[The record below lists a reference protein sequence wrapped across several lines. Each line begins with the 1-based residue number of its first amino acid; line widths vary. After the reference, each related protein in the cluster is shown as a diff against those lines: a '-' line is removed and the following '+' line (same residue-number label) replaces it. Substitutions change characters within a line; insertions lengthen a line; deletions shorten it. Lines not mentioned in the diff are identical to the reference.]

1 MTTLLIASLLIFVFT
16 AILTVAGVGAA
27 FIVVPTL
34 FWLGIPLAEAMAVG
48 LLLNVASLGLASV
61 TYIRKGLVNF
71 RAALPI
77 IVVSVLLSPL
87 GVHSAHLIERKLLLA
102 LFAGFLLFAAGM
114 MLFYRPKSKE
124 VITTGYKPLLNGGL
138 VGGVAGYLGG
148 LLGVGGGNIIL
159 PVLVGMGFDPKIA
172 SATTGFAVVFA
183 SLSGFLS
190 HATVGSANWGLLGC
204 SLASALAG
212 AWLGAWLMTSRLD
225 GAQVKKLIAVVL
237 CLIAGKI
244 IWGLWG

>member
-1 MTTLLIASLLIFVFT
+1 MTLLLASLLVFVFT
-16 AILTVAGVGAA
+16 ALLTVAGVGAA
-27 FIVVPTL
+27 FIIVPT
-34 FWLGIPLAEAMAVG
+34 FYWLGIPLAEAMAVG

-87 GVHSAHLIERKLLLA
+87 GVRSAHLIERNLLLA

-114 MLFYRPKSKE
+114 MFFYRPRPK
-124 VITTGYKPLLNGGL
+124 VVVTTGYKPLVSGGL

-172 SATTGFAVVFA
+172 SATTAFAVVFA

-190 HATVGSANWGLLGC
+190 HATVGNANWTLLGC
-204 SLASALAG
+204 SLTASLAG

-225 GAQVKKLIAVVL
+225 GAQVKKLAAVVL
-237 CLIAGKI
+237 CLIAVKI
-244 IWGLWG
+244 LWGLWG